1 MGSGL
6 LLLGLLILLSIET
19 VQAWRVRSR
28 YCTICGRK
36 MGVWHVEACH
46 KKGHYS
52 PGVAITIILG
62 LYVAVALTVYLLST
76 G

>member
-1 MGSGL
+1 MGGL
-6 LLLGLLILLSIET
+6 LLLGLLVLLSIET
-19 VQAWRVRSR
+19 VQAWKARSR

-46 KKGHYS
+46 KAGHFS

-62 LYVAVALTVYLLST
+62 LYVAFAIAIYLLSV